1 MNYDWRFY
9 ISYCNWIWA
18 WISTNV
24 IDSDLQII
32 VPELNN
38 VTGINFI
45 YTEARQVSSSFD
57 VCFNE
62 KEVNGKDLSN
72 KINSLNK
79 YISNNAYIYVPEQD
93 DGYNTKFHEIQ
104 LSIIGDDIK
113 ICREYARQI
122 VNTSRK
128 NPFVVQSVLNFKNPE
143 IEITI
148 NPNKNYLAQNKTTTQ
163 SFVSNLRWFIFG
175 PVVDEWLENTKET
188 DIRVIGKNSKDITY
202 FELENFPVDLINTST
217 RIKNIGN
224 IEKQQGIGK
233 IYRLDGRRVAYCTF
247 VVKANSTQNSIKII
261 NDILED
267 IEFEKGYSVLLPKEL
282 KSMNKNYNILLFS
295 FFISVIGVILL

>member
-1 MNYDWRFY
+1 MTEDFTFLTAIEYEPE
-9 ISYCNWIWA
+9 
-18 WISTNV
+18 ISTNV

-45 YTEARQVSSSFD
+45 YTEARQGSSSFD
-57 VCFNE
+57 VGFNE
-62 KEVNGKDLSN
+62 KEVNRKDLSN

-175 PVVDEWLENTKET
+175 PVVDKLLENTKET